1 MRIDIDY
8 PMTFITPP
16 ECRGQTVE
24 VSYAGIH
31 DGRVLRRT
39 HDRSDGSIT
48 YDVADL
54 DEEAEG
60 DDESPIGLNR
70 EPYTEGPWRPV
81 TEIRTERDDASQY
94 GPRWQIYWRAA

>member
-1 MRIDIDY
+1 MRITIDY
-8 PMTFITPP
+8 PMTFLCPP
-16 ECRGQTVE
+16 EDQGQTVE

-31 DGRVLRRT
+31 ECRVLRRT
-39 HDRSDGSIT
+39 HDRSDRSTT

-70 EPYTEGPWRPV
+70 RPYVSTEWKPV
-81 TEIRTERDDASQY
+81 TQIFTFDDSGRKMPYWTAS
-94 GPRWQIYWRAA
+94 